1 MESRSLN
8 WLTRVVRP
16 KIQAVFRKRDT
27 GESLW
32 DKCPACDQM
41 IFQRDLIAA
50 LNVCP
55 NCGHHMKLAPK
66 ARLDSLFDNAQYDLL
81 PGVTVAA
88 DPLKFRDQKRYP
100 ERLKEARRST
110 GRDEA
115 MLAASGL
122 IENLFCVVA
131 VQDFS
136 FMGGSM
142 GMAVGETLIAAAEKA
157 LSLHV
162 PLIVFAASGGARM
175 QEGMLSLMQMP
186 RTTIAVQM
194 LREAGLPY
202 IVVLTDPTTGGV
214 TASYAMLGDVQIAEP
229 NALIGFAGQRVILQT
244 IREKL
249 PEGFQRA
256 ETVRDKGMID
266 MVVHRR
272 DLRLTLSRI
281 LHMLMHKAPLVHGE
295 RRKHVG
301 AFDQIA
307 LAAPGKP

>member
-1 MESRSLN
+1 MDNKPMN

-16 KIQAVFRKRDT
+16 KIQAVFRMRDT

-55 NCGHHMKLAPK
+55 NCQHHLRLDPK
-66 ARLDSLFDNAQYDLL
+66 TRMDSLFDGARYDWLDE
-81 PGVTVAA
+81 PVVAA

-100 ERLKEARRST
+100 ERLREAKRST
-110 GRDEA
+110 GREEA
-115 MLAASGL
+115 MRAASGH
-122 IENLFCVVA
+122 IDNLLCVVG

-142 GMAVGETLIAAAEKA
+142 GMAVGEMFIAAAEKA
-157 LSLHV
+157 RALSA
-162 PLIVFAASGGARM
+162 PLIIFAASGGARM

-186 RTTIAVQM
+186 RTTIAIQM

-214 TASYAMLGDVQIAEP
+214 TASYAMLGDVHIAEP
-229 NALIGFAGQRVILQT
+229 NALIGFAGQRVIMQT

-266 MVVHRR
+266 MVVHRKDIR
-272 DLRLTLSRI
+272 QTLSRI
-281 LHMLMHKAPLVHGE
+281 LRMLMNKPLLPHGE
-295 RRKHVG
+295 RRNMNG
-301 AFDQIA
+301 AFTPIA
-307 LAAPGKP
+307 LAAPPRI

>member
-1 MESRSLN
+1 MESKSMN

-16 KIQAVFRKRDT
+16 KIQAVFRMRDT

-55 NCGHHMKLAPK
+55 NCHHHLKLTPR
-66 ARLDSLFDNAQYDLL
+66 ARLDSIFDGGRYEWL
-81 PGVTVAA
+81 PEVHVAP

-100 ERLKEARRST
+100 ERLKEAKRAT

-115 MLAASGL
+115 MLAASGNIDDL
-122 IENLFCVVA
+122 LCVVA

-142 GMAVGETLIAAAEKA
+142 GMAVGEMLIAAAEKA
-157 LSLHV
+157 LALHA

-214 TASYAMLGDVQIAEP
+214 TASYAMLGDIQIAEP
-229 NALIGFAGQRVILQT
+229 DALIGFAGQRVIMQT
-244 IREKL
+244 IRETL
-249 PEGFQRA
+249 PKGFQRA

-266 MVVHRR
+266 MVVHRK
-272 DLRLTLSRI
+272 DLRQTLSRI
-281 LHMLMHKAPLVHGE
+281 LHMLMHRPHLPQGE
-295 RRKHVG
+295 RRKSNA
-301 AFDQIA
+301 AFSPIA
-307 LAAPGKP
+307 LSAPPRI

>member
-1 MESRSLN
+1 MN

-16 KIQAVFRKRDT
+16 KIQAVFRMRDT

-55 NCGHHMKLAPK
+55 NCHHHMKLTPK
-66 ARLDSLFDNAQYDLL
+66 ARLDYLFDGAQYDWLAA
-81 PGVTVAA
+81 PVVAA

-100 ERLKEARRST
+100 ERLKEARRAT
-110 GRDEA
+110 GREEA
-115 MLAASGL
+115 MLAATGR
-122 IENLFCVVA
+122 IDNLLCVAA
-131 VQDFS
+131 VQDFT

-142 GMAVGETLIAAAEKA
+142 GMAVGEMLIAAAEKA
-157 LSLHV
+157 LALRA

-266 MVVHRR
+266 MVVHRK
-272 DLRLTLSRI
+272 DLRQTLSRI
-281 LHMLMHKAPLVHGE
+281 LHMLMHTSVSPHGE
-295 RRKHVG
+295 RRKSNE
-301 AFDQIA
+301 AFNPIA
-307 LAAPGKP
+307 LAAPVRT